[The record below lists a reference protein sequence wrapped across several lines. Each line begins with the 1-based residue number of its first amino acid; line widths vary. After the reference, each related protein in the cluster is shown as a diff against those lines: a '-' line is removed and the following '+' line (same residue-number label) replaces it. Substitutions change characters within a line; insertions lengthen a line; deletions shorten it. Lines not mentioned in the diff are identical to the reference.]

1 MSVALNC
8 SSCTRSIPIDLD
20 GRLPPWC
27 RHCGATLSRNA
38 VPQIVEPAS
47 TPLPPVEQPK
57 PSEPRAQA
65 IVQSTPI
72 KPRDVPF
79 FQAVVPQVLSHER
92 LRGMRF
98 YVVNGELLVF
108 PSGLGSIRDGQY
120 VPQTHISRVPGG
132 IGHGAHQISYGMR
145 QNDMNSIRENGDL
158 STLAGASE
166 AAISEAARTIFGA
179 AAIEA
184 EDIGPSR
191 IESTGT
197 WFALTR
203 GFSCAAVLKLGY
215 PGFKT
220 LALPSISD
228 ARRAVGGLRSLIG
241 DQLVVDLPWGSK
253 R

>member
-1 MSVALNC
+1 
-8 SSCTRSIPIDLD
+8 
-20 GRLPPWC
+20 
-27 RHCGATLSRNA
+27 
-38 VPQIVEPAS
+38 
-47 TPLPPVEQPK
+47 
-57 PSEPRAQA
+57 
-65 IVQSTPI
+65 VQSTPT
-72 KPRDVPF
+72 KPLDVPF

-108 PSGLGSIRDGQY
+108 PTGLGSIRDGQY
-120 VPQTHISRVPGG
+120 VPQTHISRVPGD
-132 IGHGAHQISYGMR
+132 IGHGAHQNSYVMR
-145 QNDMNSIRENGDL
+145 QNDMNSIRENADL

-166 AAISEAARTIFGA
+166 AAISEVARTMHGTV
-179 AAIEA
+179 AIEA

-215 PGFKT
+215 PGFVT
-220 LALPSISD
+220 VAFPSITD
-228 ARRAVGGLRSLIG
+228 ARRAVEGLCSLIG
-241 DQLVVDLPWGSK
+241 DQLIIDLPWGSK